1 MLADPIAL
9 RNKLPKIWKTL
20 SVRSL
25 AIVVL
30 AGLAQLSLLGQKA
43 SVVAANDENLV
54 NAPEVAVTQKTS
66 GVISGTVLDTN
77 GNVIRGARVVLTS
90 PAGTGERVLQS
101 GPNGEFN
108 FAELTPGSFTLT
120 VTGTDM
126 GAYVAPEIQVHAGE
140 TRFISG
146 VILPVATAGSEVR
159 VSGDR
164 DEMAQEQLHIAV
176 EQRLLGIFPNFYSSY
191 DWNAPPMRAKQ
202 KLQLGLRSVT
212 DPMAFVGAGILA
224 GMEQAN
230 NTFPGYGQ
238 GAQGYAKRFGA
249 TYANDASSR
258 ILSSAVFPSLF
269 RQDPRYF
276 YKGTGSI
283 FSRTLY
289 ALGGVIICRGDNGRS
304 QPNYSHILGT
314 FAAGGLSNLY
324 YPEAS
329 SGVSLVF
336 INGSLAL
343 AGHAGN
349 NLLREFFWKR
359 FTSRG
364 SDVGNGKP

>member
-9 RNKLPKIWKTL
+9 RNKLSKSWKTL

-43 SVVAANDENLV
+43 SLVAANDETLV
-54 NAPEVAVTQKTS
+54 NAPEVAVRQKAS
-66 GVISGTVLDTN
+66 GVISGTVVDTN

-90 PAGTGERVLQS
+90 PAGTGEGVLQS

-140 TRFISG
+140 TSFISG
-146 VILPVATAGSEVR
+146 VILPVGPAGSEVR

-164 DEMAQEQLHIAV
+164 HEMDEAQLHLAV

-324 YPEAS
+324 RSEERRV
-329 SGVSLVF
+329 GKEC
-336 INGSLAL
+336 
-343 AGHAGN
+343 
-349 NLLREFFWKR
+349 R
-359 FTSRG
+359 SRW
-364 SDVGNGKP
+364 SPYH

>member
-9 RNKLPKIWKTL
+9 RNKLPRIWTML
-20 SVRSL
+20 SVRDL

-30 AGLAQLSLLGQKA
+30 AGLAQLSLLGQDA
-43 SVVAANDENLV
+43 SVVAANDENFA
-54 NAPEVAVTQKTS
+54 NAPEVAATQKAS

-90 PAGTGERVLQS
+90 PGGAGERVLPS
-101 GPNGEFN
+101 GPNGEFT

-238 GAQGYAKRFGA
+238 GGQ
-249 TYANDASSR
+249 
-258 ILSSAVFPSLF
+258 
-269 RQDPRYF
+269 
-276 YKGTGSI
+276 
-283 FSRTLY
+283 
-289 ALGGVIICRGDNGRS
+289 
-304 QPNYSHILGT
+304 
-314 FAAGGLSNLY
+314 
-324 YPEAS
+324 
-329 SGVSLVF
+329 
-336 INGSLAL
+336 
-343 AGHAGN
+343 
-349 NLLREFFWKR
+349 
-359 FTSRG
+359 
-364 SDVGNGKP
+364 